1 MGKKKVEIKRIE
13 NKSTR
18 QITFSKRRNGLMK
31 KARELSIL
39 CDAKV
44 ALLIFS
50 STGKLYELCNGDSLA
65 EVVQQYW
72 DHLGASGTDTKS
84 QELCFEIADIW
95 SGSAFSQMIKRHFGV
110 SELEHLS
117 VSDLMELEKLTH
129 AALSRIRSAKMRLMM
144 ESVVNLKKK
153 IEALEKTNDVNNV
166 VTRSIDCDQTDGV
179 THNLFPGL

>member
-72 DHLGASGTDTKS
+72 DHLGASGTDTK
-84 QELCFEIADIW
+84 ELCFEIADIW

>member
-50 STGKLYELCNGDSLA
+50 STGKLYELCNGD
-65 EVVQQYW
+65 
-72 DHLGASGTDTKS
+72 
-84 QELCFEIADIW
+84 
-95 SGSAFSQMIKRHFGV
+95 RHFGV